1 MSFSLVQGHLTAS
14 LSRSVTEKDTRHNE
28 LWREVVEHIE
38 WIIRNPKYRELNIDF
53 TADKN
58 F

>member
-1 MSFSLVQGHLTAS
+1 MGYSLVQGTLIAS
-14 LSRSVTEKDTRHNE
+14 LSRSATEKDVRHNE

-38 WIIRNPKYRELNIDF
+38 WTIRNPKYQELNIDF